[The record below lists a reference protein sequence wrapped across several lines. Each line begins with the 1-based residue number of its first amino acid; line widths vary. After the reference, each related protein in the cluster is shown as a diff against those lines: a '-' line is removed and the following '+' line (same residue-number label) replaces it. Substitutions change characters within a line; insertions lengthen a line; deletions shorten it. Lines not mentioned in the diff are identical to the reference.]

1 MGESPKEFLVSQEQI
16 SQLLSELQKSA
27 QQLNEASDSINE
39 IISSIEKQIIDSKV
53 GLERWVRL
61 NITEPTEVY
70 DHARNKSIQREATD
84 LGFAKLEDGWAL
96 AIRAVTYETA
106 DGEEDPV
113 VEYGEQERLSRAQR
127 ALRIDALE
135 KMPDLIKSLTLAATS
150 KLKAISEAKKLIR

>member
-1 MGESPKEFLVSQEQI
+1 MPNEQI
-16 SQLLSELQKSA
+16 TELLSELQKSA

-61 NITEPTEVY
+61 NATEPTEVY
-70 DHARNKSIQREATD
+70 DYNRNKFIQREATD
-84 LGFAKLEDGWAL
+84 VGFAKLEDGWAL
-96 AIRAVTYETA
+96 AVRTVTYETA
-106 DGEEDPV
+106 EGEEDPV
-113 VEYGEQERLSRAQR
+113 VNYGTPERLSRAPR

-150 KLKAISEAKKLIR
+150 KLEAIANAKKLTKK